1 MEDNKQKET
10 IDLREVVKTIYHKR
24 RMFYWSLPIAF
35 VLSCAWIL
43 PQPREYVTDVILAPE
58 RSGEIGGGLISSVAA
73 SFGMNLGTMQSDD
86 AIYPSLYP
94 DLFETNGFMISL
106 LDIQVESMDGSIKT
120 DYYTYLTQFQ
130 EKNPLTYPVRYVKK
144 VIRNLTKEKRKFAG
158 EDGRINSFMLSEEQE
173 MLLENMKNNI
183 TCDVDIKTE
192 IIYITVQDQDP
203 LICALI
209 ADSVC
214 MRLQRFITDYRTS
227 KARNDLLYYE
237 KLTAEAKQEYDEAMS
252 AYSEF
257 CDANRRMVLQTSI
270 SKRDELENDMQMKL
284 SVYTSMSNLLQGAK
298 AKVQEKTPAF
308 TVLQGASVPTKP
320 NKPKRM
326 LFVAGMMFLTF
337 LGTIVYMFK
346 TEIKE
351 MLMPPSSQRLK

>member
-1 MEDNKQKET
+1 MEENKQKDVV
-10 IDLREVVKTIYHKR
+10 DLREVVKTIYRKR

-43 PQPREYVTDVILAPE
+43 PQPRAYVTDVILAPE
-58 RSGEIGGGLISSVAA
+58 RSGEIGGGLIGSVAA

-94 DLFETNGFMISL
+94 DLFETNDFMISL
-106 LDIQVESMDGSIKT
+106 LDIQVESMDGEIKT
-120 DYYTYLTQFQ
+120 DYYTYLTKHQ
-130 EKNPLTYPVRYVKK
+130 EKNPITYPFRYIKRQIK
-144 VIRNLTKEKRKFAG
+144 NLTKEKRRAVG
-158 EDGRINSFMLSEEQE
+158 QDGKINPFMLSEEQN
-173 MLLENMKNNI
+173 MLLESMKNNI

-192 IIYITVQDQDP
+192 VIYITVQDQDP

-214 MRLQRFITDYRTS
+214 MRLQKFITDYRTN

-237 KLTAEAKQEYDEAMS
+237 KLTEEAKQEYDEALS
-252 AYSEF
+252 AYSEY
-257 CDANRRMVLQTSI
+257 CDANRGVLLQTAI
-270 SKRDELENDMQMKL
+270 SKRDELENNMQMKL
-284 SVYTSMSNLLQGAK
+284 SVYTSMSNLLQGYR

-308 TVLQGASVPTKP
+308 TVLQGASVPIKP

-326 LFVAGMMFLTF
+326 LFVAGMLFLTF

-346 TEIKE
+346 TDIKD